1 MTEEA
6 KKIEEVEEPKAEAP
20 AKKPAKKKAAAPKAK
35 GFNIAG
41 NRGNTPLGR

>member
-1 MTEEA
+1 MTEEV
-6 KKIEEVEEPKAEAP
+6 KKVEEAEEPKAETP

-41 NRGNTPLGR
+41 NRGNTPLRR